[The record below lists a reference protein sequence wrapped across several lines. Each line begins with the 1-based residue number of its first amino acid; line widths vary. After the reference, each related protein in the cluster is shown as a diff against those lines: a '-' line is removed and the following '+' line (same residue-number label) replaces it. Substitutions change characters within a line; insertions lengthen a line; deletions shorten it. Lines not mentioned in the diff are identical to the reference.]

1 MAKKIIKEP
10 TIRRYK
16 ATCPICGCEFEFDT
30 TDASWSQR
38 VVNNN
43 EYYSRGIPS
52 ITRTVNVCKIACPCC
67 QMWLENKQTEITDE
81 Q

>member
-30 TDASWSQR
+30 TDASWSQK
-38 VVNNN
+38 VIN
-43 EYYSRGIPS
+43 YPHGITS
-52 ITRTVNVCKIACPCC
+52 YAWTEDVCGIACPCC
-67 QMWLENKQTEITDE
+67 QTWLEDKQTEIHE
-81 Q
+81 

>member
-1 MAKKIIKEP
+1 MAKKIIKKP

-30 TDASWSQR
+30 TDASWYIMTETTASPYGALMNTKTKTDCR
-38 VVNNN
+38 
-43 EYYSRGIPS
+43 
-52 ITRTVNVCKIACPCC
+52 IACPCC
-67 QMWLENKQTEITDE
+67 QTWLENKQTEITDE

>member
-30 TDASWSQR
+30 TDF
-38 VVNNN
+38 
-43 EYYSRGIPS
+43 YF
-52 ITRTVNVCKIACPCC
+52 
-67 QMWLENKQTEITDE
+67 ENKGMGTYRYVDCPKCECEIMGGEEITDE